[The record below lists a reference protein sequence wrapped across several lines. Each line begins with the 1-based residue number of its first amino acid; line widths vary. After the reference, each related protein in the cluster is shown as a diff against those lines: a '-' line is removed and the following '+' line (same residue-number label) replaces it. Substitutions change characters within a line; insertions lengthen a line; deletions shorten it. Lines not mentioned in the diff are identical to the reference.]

1 MLLIGRLLAAGRR
14 GTDGVEVAAT
24 AECSVAVADWSL
36 GAAAAAAAGEVCMSH
51 AAVAQVRRRA
61 GGNGTATAVDAV

>member
-36 GAAAAAAAGEVCMSH
+36 GAAAAAAAP
-51 AAVAQVRRRA
+51 AAIEAEASDLSLVQCLS
-61 GGNGTATAVDAV
+61 